1 MPVALRLGVAKV
13 KHLWLWYQQIS
24 YMLLEHVRSSVS
36 TALKL
41 YFLHSRPESSALKE
55 KKKYLR
61 CDDMM

>member
-24 YMLLEHVRSSVS
+24 YMFLEHIRSSVS

-55 KKKYLR
+55 KKNI
-61 CDDMM
+61 